1 MTATKRSTPAR
12 RGRSRS
18 GGWLFRPILGAISG
32 LTYYTLAVRPWLLR
46 WGATAEEAS
55 TPLPGDELV
64 HEPAYTTTR
73 AATVRAPAES
83 IWPWLVQLGQ
93 ARAGFY
99 TYDRIEQIAGA
110 AIRNADRIVPEFQQ
124 LAVGDTVL
132 LSPVGGPTVAVL
144 EPGCALVL
152 SQTMDLRTARS
163 IPPVPATRWAM
174 AWTWTFVLRPL
185 PDGATRL
192 LVRTRADYRPHAVLA
207 PVVRLLLEPI
217 HFVMERGMLM
227 GIKRRAEHATAVP
240 AIIAADRSLPATV
253 VAEAAGP
260 ASPSTPAVHGSLAWQ
275 LS

>member
-1 MTATKRSTPAR
+1 MAARKRPPQAQ
-12 RGRSRS
+12 RGRLRS
-18 GGWLFRPILGAISG
+18 GGWLFRPIVGAISA

-46 WGATAEEAS
+46 WGATSEEAS
-55 TPLPGDELV
+55 TPLPGDGLV
-64 HEPAYTTTR
+64 PEAAYTTTR
-73 AATVRAPAES
+73 AVTVRASAES

-99 TYDRIEQIAGA
+99 TYDRLEQIVGA
-110 AIRNADRIVPEFQQ
+110 AIRSAECIVPEFQH

-132 LSPVGGPTVAVL
+132 LSPVGGPKVAIL
-144 EPGCALVL
+144 APGRALVL

-163 IPPVPATRWAM
+163 IPPAPATRWAM
-174 AWTWTFVLRPL
+174 DWTWTFALRPL

-227 GIKRRAEHATAVP
+227 GIKRRAEHAAMVP
-240 AIIAADRSLPATV
+240 ATIAGDPSLPATDFTPAAGPESSSTPAADRSL
-253 VAEAAGP
+253 
-260 ASPSTPAVHGSLAWQ
+260 AWQ
-275 LS
+275 PS